1 MQRTEWDYHERTGS
15 RKKRAGEDHEEKDDD
30 DDCQFVERPK
40 HPWKGLARGAYWGSL
55 FARGQTTENTDG
67 QKDEEMDGGAIN
79 GMKTSEY

>member
-40 HPWKGLARGAYWGSL
+40 HPWQSHDRGAYWALSL
-55 FARGQTTENTDG
+55 PDDKQWKTQRETKT
-67 QKDEEMDGGAIN
+67 EMDDGAIT
-79 GMKTSEY
+79 GLKTSES